1 MSLPGR
7 CCRALLTGLLLG
19 GQFSAAASAVAAAPV
34 PARVVSLDL
43 CSDWLLSV
51 HAGRDQVAGLSPM
64 GQRFAAGHGPAPR
77 WRAHD
82 GSLEQVI
89 ALQPDLVLVGPYN
102 AARLRQRLQALGV
115 PVAVTPLP
123 TSLDAVVGLEQT
135 VLDLLGADRHRARA
149 PLPLPVLA
157 ADAPRL
163 LVLGANGIAT
173 GRGTFENEVIERAG
187 WRNYLA
193 GDGYQRLEMEALVA
207 DPPDAILWAA
217 PVSPAKANAFAEH
230 RALRAVVPPPRW
242 LHTDNW
248 RWECPGP
255 WTWDLVEQLRQWRW
269 Q

>member
-1 MSLPGR
+1 MSSRRATLLLVLAALLPGGR
-7 CCRALLTGLLLG
+7 
-19 GQFSAAASAVAAAPV
+19 AVAAP
-34 PARVVSLDL
+34 PQRVVSLDL
-43 CSDWLLSV
+43 CSDWILGV
-51 HAGRDQVAGLSPM
+51 HARPGQVAGLSPM
-64 GQRFAAGHGPAPR
+64 TARFGARLGAVEAWPR
-77 WRAHD
+77 HD

-89 ALQPDLVLVGPYN
+89 ALKPDLVVVGPYN
-102 AARLRQRLQALGV
+102 AGRLRERLLALGV
-115 PVAVTPLP
+115 RVEVTPLP
-123 TSLDAVVGLEQT
+123 SSLSQVAGFERQ
-135 VLDLLGADRHRARA
+135 VLGLLGADPARARTPA
-149 PLPLPVLA
+149 PAVAPDA
-157 ADAPRL
+157 AAPRV

-193 GDGYQRLEMEALVA
+193 AEGYQRLDMEAVVA
-207 DPPDAILWAA
+207 DPPEAILWAA
-217 PVSPAKANAFAEH
+217 PTSPARANAFAEH